1 MEGVATDAGSTPPLT
16 LVLTT
21 VPGEAIGERLVHQL
35 VEERLIACAN
45 LIPGLTSVFRWEG
58 EIRRET
64 EFLILMKTHPDH
76 MAELYERVQELHP
89 YEVPELIELPVGRS
103 LPAYCRWVAAET
115 GEGS

>member
-1 MEGVATDAGSTPPLT
+1 MEGEPRDAGSVPPLT

-21 VPGEAIGERLVHQL
+21 VPGEAIGERLMHQL

-58 EIRRET
+58 EVRRET
-64 EFLILMKTHPDH
+64 EFLILMKTQPERV
-76 MAELYERVQELHP
+76 AALYERVRELHP

-115 GEGS
+115 GEGA